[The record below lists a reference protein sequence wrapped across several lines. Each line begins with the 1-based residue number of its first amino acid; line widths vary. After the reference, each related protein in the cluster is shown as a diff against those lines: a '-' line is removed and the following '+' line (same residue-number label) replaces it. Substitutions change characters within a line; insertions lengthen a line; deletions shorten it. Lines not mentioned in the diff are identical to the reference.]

1 MFNSLCDK
9 PIAQRH
15 KRQEKQEQTAGLV
28 VKEPTDEQQ
37 IYIAQMESSFLLS
50 CPAIPYYERKQRIHD
65 RKERPEIE
73 LSEQ

>member
-1 MFNSLCDK
+1 MFNSLCDN

-50 CPAIPYYERKQRIHD
+50 CPAIPYYQREQRIHD

-73 LSEQ
+73 LCEQ